1 MDIIGFDSDSARL
14 VNPPPHDFGRLP
26 CLSSGL
32 QLRTLSPSL
41 RGLHNLLNLPLPL
54 SQTMVA
60 SSDSFTATFSYKGQS
75 ATETDISHQTTKSQL
90 LSLARNTLQ
99 VSDGV
104 LIKLLFKGKIIAQ
117 DVMATDATND
127 DEEHNQQPAFADGV
141 AIPKSGAKVIVMA
154 TDATKIQILNTGRS
168 DPLMRGFDDERESKK
183 ISEPPSFWGSELGK
197 QHKEYKFCRFQEC
210 TDASF
215 GTRPGVTTPHAFEAR
230 RLLERLAT
238 DPGVVAILTSREL
251 VVGTLGEM
259 DPIDDRL
266 MQKKQQEGACLLGYN
281 TNHGMRIDI
290 KLRTDDLSGFR
301 PYNELSATL
310 IHELSHNWVGEHNI
324 LFWTNYGQMRCEY
337 LWTHSCLML
346 GGVFANGKRTSE
358 LAGVNEM
365 IQPNTANRVQR
376 SKPLDKPQLM
386 ENICKSVI
394 QELAK
399 EMSQHRIPVQLVE
412 PAVLEFSRELMMETK
427 DDIANM
433 DAGGQ
438 RLGGASASSSEQSG
452 RTARERALAAAEKR
466 AREASKKN

>member
-1 MDIIGFDSDSARL
+1 MDIIGFASDSARL

-117 DVMATDATND
+117 DVMATDAT
-127 DEEHNQQPAFADGV
+127 
-141 AIPKSGAKVIVMA
+141 
-154 TDATKIQILNTGRS
+154 KIQILNTGRS

-251 VVGTLGEM
+251 VVGRLGEM

-290 KLRTDDLSGFR
+290 KLRTDDLSGYCF
-301 PYNELSATL
+301 N
-310 IHELSHNWVGEHNI
+310 
-324 LFWTNYGQMRCEY
+324 F
-337 LWTHSCLML
+337 
-346 GGVFANGKRTSE
+346 
-358 LAGVNEM
+358 
-365 IQPNTANRVQR
+365 
-376 SKPLDKPQLM
+376 
-386 ENICKSVI
+386 
-394 QELAK
+394 
-399 EMSQHRIPVQLVE
+399 
-412 PAVLEFSRELMMETK
+412 
-427 DDIANM
+427 
-433 DAGGQ
+433 
-438 RLGGASASSSEQSG
+438 
-452 RTARERALAAAEKR
+452 
-466 AREASKKN
+466 